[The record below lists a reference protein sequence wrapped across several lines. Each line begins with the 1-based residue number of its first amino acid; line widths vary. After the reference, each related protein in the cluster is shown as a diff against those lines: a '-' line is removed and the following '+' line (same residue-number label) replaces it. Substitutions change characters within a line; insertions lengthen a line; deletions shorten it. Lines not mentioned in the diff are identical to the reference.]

1 MSARAWVYSVAG
13 LGLLTLS
20 CAGMRLPSVP
30 KAPRDIARAVETAGH
45 ALHDSSECEKLNAD
59 IAVSEEYALGGSVAI
74 NWVQRGGG
82 LMMENDAGRKLHH
95 FVNLVGRN
103 LAAQSPRPTLKW
115 TFGVLQ
121 DTEAFDAVSA
131 PGGYVF
137 VTRRLLQGVEN
148 EAQLAGVLAHEI
160 AHITGKHALARYGEV
175 KVKQCKTAV
184 ALKRGGELGRQSGA
198 DFTPASVDALL
209 GTLRQGSGG
218 LLDLDRHPELLT
230 KLTDEAVDS
239 IVENGFGKEDEFAA
253 DELAVRLMVS
263 AGYEPQEYVRF
274 LGKIPDSRG
283 VFSNHPR
290 KADRVKRLTALLE
303 AGKKQGEDFPEL
315 PTGTAGLAKPP
326 LPAEFTVVKSTVAG
340 GKP

>member
-1 MSARAWVYSVAG
+1 
-13 LGLLTLS
+13 
-20 CAGMRLPSVP
+20 MRLPSVP
-30 KAPRDIARAVETAGH
+30 RSSQELVRSVETASR
-45 ALHDSSECEKLNAD
+45 ALHDSSECERLNAD

-82 LMMENDAGRKLHH
+82 LMMANEAGRKLHH

-103 LAAQSPRPTLKW
+103 LAAQSPRPTLRW
-115 TFGVLQ
+115 TFGVLE

-160 AHITGKHALARYGEV
+160 GHITSKHALARYNEV
-175 KVKQCKTAV
+175 KVKQCKVAV
-184 ALKRGGELGRQSGA
+184 SLKRGGELVRRSGG

-209 GTLRQGSGG
+209 GALDKDSG
-218 LLDLDRHPELLT
+218 LLELDRHPELLG
-230 KLTDEAVDS
+230 KLTDEAVDTL
-239 IVENGFGKEDEFAA
+239 VENGFGKEDEFAA

-263 AGYEPQEYVRF
+263 AGYDPQEYIRF

-290 KADRVKRLTALLE
+290 KADRVKRLVALL
-303 AGKKQGEDFPEL
+303 AASKKPGDEFPEL
-315 PTGTAGLAKPP
+315 PAGTAGLAKPP
-326 LPAEFTVVKSTVAG
+326 LPAEFAVVKSAVARD
-340 GKP
+340 KP